1 MATLLTAEQ
10 VANRLG
16 VSLCTAQRMIARRE
30 LPVVE
35 IGRLVRVPDV
45 GLDEWIRRHTE
56 MPSDMEWSARGGRRA
71 V

>member
-30 LPVVE
+30 LPIVQV
-35 IGRLVRVPDV
+35 GRLVRVPDV

-56 MPSDMEWSARGGRRA
+56 MPQDMAWQRRRA
-71 V
+71 G